1 MRKTKFF
8 VAAMLFAAGAVSM
21 TGCLENDE
29 PLGIQELRSAKAE
42 LYRAQAALANAEIGL
57 KEAQI
62 RMKEAKIAQEEALTR
77 TMELQNQMREIDL
90 QLKQDSASAESAR
103 LQKLMQQYEWEMDS
117 IQEAS
122 TAALLKL
129 QQNNAIAQHNYEL
142 ALKELDFLKGQT
154 NDKYATRLTEVA
166 GKLSTSMN
174 TMAGYEKQI
183 MQKQRELLIFNAQN
197 SDEYVTSRLNKNIED
212 KAAELETAQEGL
224 AKLETIYGTPATEW
238 EAEGELLQAK
248 IDSLQIYSDTLEMKI
263 AKLENEKDP
272 FNKQI
277 AALEEQIDAIEVGEQ
292 VFELTI
298 PREIQDDV
306 YWKVLWDMY
315 SNGSELREEFEKH
328 WTYDGGFVLADG
340 GEVLKIEGLS
350 VDDCDSWYYYFW
362 DAADEL
368 SITDNDYAQ
377 AQEQLK
383 TLQGNMEHSEAVYNG
398 MEPAWEAA
406 RDAYIK
412 AKDDYLL
419 NQQYSLRELTLV
431 DVQAYY
437 ESERADADKEALVE
451 SLKDYYAK
459 RAALDSTKVTYFDNA
474 TFELKEVDKELAV
487 ATLDDILEITLGGFD
502 ANWNN
507 VSAYSGL
514 LGNDVVIKRD
524 GDGRDIVS
532 NGSALVDATKGS
544 MGAFYD
550 LCYQLW
556 GVNENGNVIIRYTT
570 LKEEEVYDYIS
581 SVDESDVND
590 YGPVAYLM
598 YENVREYDRFNNRFV
613 NKVSYDEFYQLADA
627 AYTAYLD
634 KVVQEDEEMDAQ
646 KEALQA
652 EKEALLAE
660 IDAIDEKIDEV
671 ERLQTQAAEDQ
682 KLYTNILDVI
692 AGYYGNAL
700 GETQVSYEE
709 ALEALKTQIAEKK
722 EEIVTKEQN
731 LAEANAMLEA
741 WTQGLDVAENEELK
755 LKAVKA
761 YIAQVEEEI
770 AGLQLKLDEEQKLF
784 DQYTAEKDALMNV
797 LIGKPYEE

>member
-1 MRKTKFF
+1 
-8 VAAMLFAAGAVSM
+8 M

-154 NDKYATRLTEVA
+154 NDKYAARLTEVA
-166 GKLSTSMN
+166 GKLSTSMT
-174 TMAGYEKQI
+174 TMASYENQI

-272 FNKQI
+272 FQKQLD
-277 AALEEQIDAIEVGEQ
+277 ALKAGEPT
-292 VFELTI
+292 FALTI
-298 PREIQDDV
+298 PRAIQPAV
-306 YWKVLWDMY
+306 YNALYIPALPEEVLVLWEYD
-315 SNGSELREEFEKH
+315 EEA
-328 WTYDGGFVLADG
+328 GGYVLANG
-340 GEVLKIEGLS
+340 GEEMKIEGLS
-350 VDDCDSWYYYFW
+350 RYEVSSLYGSFRDV
-362 DAADEL
+362 ADEL
-368 SITDNDYAQ
+368 LITNDDYAQ
-377 AQEQLK
+377 AQEHLK
-383 TLQGNMEHSEAVYNG
+383 TLQGDMEHSVAVYNG
-398 MEPAWEAA
+398 LEPRWAAA
-406 RDAYIK
+406 REQYIEDKDAYFI
-412 AKDDYLL
+412 
-419 NQQYSLRELTLV
+419 NQEYSLWDLTV
-431 DVQAYY
+431 VEVQDYY
-437 ESERADADKEALVE
+437 QSERADADKEALIA

-459 RAALDSTKVTYFDNA
+459 RAALDSTKVMYYDNA
-474 TFELKEVDKELAV
+474 ASEEKEIDKALSV
-487 ATLDDILEITLGGFD
+487 ATLDDILDAALGGFE
-502 ANWNN
+502 ANWEN
-507 VSAYSGL
+507 VTYAYPGL
-514 LGNDVVIKRD
+514 LGDRMEVYRD
-524 GDGRDIVS
+524 GDGKDKVQRYEVLA
-532 NGSALVDATKGS
+532 NAEKGGS
-544 MGAFYD
+544 MWTFYD
-550 LCYQLW
+550 LCNQLW
-556 GVNENGNVIIRYTT
+556 GSDDEGYVIIRYTALEDEEILDYMNSVNT
-570 LKEEEVYDYIS
+570 LY
-581 SVDESDVND
+581 VDD

-598 YENVREYDRFNNRFV
+598 YENAAEYTWFNDRFV
-613 NKVSYDEFYQLADA
+613 NKATYDEFYQLADN
-627 AYTAYLD
+627 AYTAYQD
-634 KVVQEDEEMDAQ
+634 QSKQEDEEMDAQ

-652 EKEALLAE
+652 E
-660 IDAIDEKIDEV
+660 IDAIDDKIDEV
-671 ERLQTQAAEDQ
+671 ERLQTQATEDQ

-700 GETQVSYEE
+700 DETQVSYEE

>member
-154 NDKYATRLTEVA
+154 NDKYAARLTEVA
-166 GKLSTSMN
+166 GKLSTSMT
-174 TMAGYEKQI
+174 TMASYENQI

-212 KAAELETAQEGL
+212 KAAELEIAQEGL

-248 IDSLQIYSDTLEMKI
+248 IDSLQIYSDTLKMKI
-263 AKLENEKDP
+263 AKLGNEKDP

-298 PREIQDDV
+298 PREIQGDV
-306 YWKVLWDMY
+306 YWKVWLDMLFDD
-315 SNGSELREEFEKH
+315 SELLEEFEKH
-328 WTYDGGFVLADG
+328 WTYDGGVVLADG

-350 VDDCDSWYYYFW
+350 VDDWYSWYDYFW

-368 SITDNDYAQ
+368 FITDNDYAQ

-412 AKDDYLL
+412 AKDDYLV
-419 NQQYSLRELTLV
+419 NQQYSLWELTLV

-459 RAALDSTKVTYFDNA
+459 RAALDSTKVTYRDNA

-514 LGNDVVIKRD
+514 LGSDVVINRD
-524 GDGRDIVS
+524 DDGRDIVS
-532 NGSALVDATKGS
+532 YGSSLVDATKGS

-570 LKEEEVYDYIS
+570 LTEEEVYDYMS
-581 SVDESDVND
+581 SVDEND

-598 YENVREYDRFNNRFV
+598 YENIREYDRFNNRFV
-613 NKVSYDEFYQLADA
+613 NKASYDEFYQLTDA
-627 AYTAYLD
+627 AYTAYED
-634 KVVQEDEEMDAQ
+634 KVVQEGEEMDAQ

-652 EKEALLAE
+652 EKEALQAE
-660 IDAIDEKIDEV
+660 IDAIDEKIAEV
-671 ERLQTQAAEDQ
+671 ERLQKQAVEDK
-682 KLYTNILDVI
+682 KLYSNILEVI